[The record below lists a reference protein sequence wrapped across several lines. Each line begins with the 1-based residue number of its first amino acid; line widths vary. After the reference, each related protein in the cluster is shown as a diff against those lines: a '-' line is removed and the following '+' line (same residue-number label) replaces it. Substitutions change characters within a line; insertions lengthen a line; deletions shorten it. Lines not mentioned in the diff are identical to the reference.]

1 MDMYLILV
9 ILLGILAILDLIVGV
24 SNDAI
29 NFLNSALGSK
39 VASIRTILI
48 VASLGIVLGTLFS
61 NGMMEVARKGVF
73 DPSFFSF
80 HDILMLFLAVMLT
93 DVLLLDIYNSLG
105 LPTSTTVS
113 LVFELLG
120 AGTAVGLLVAYS
132 RGLTIENL
140 SDFIDFE
147 STGSIVFGIFSSV
160 GIAFTAGVLVQYV
173 SRLVFSF
180 NLQSTLSYFGGVF
193 SGLSATFIVY
203 YLLVKG
209 AKGSAIVS
217 SEQIEWI
224 EANQL
229 MINGSAFVVFTV
241 LSQLAISVWK
251 VNPLRYVVLLG
262 TFSLAMAF
270 AGNDLVNFIGVA
282 VGAYHAYLYWLDSG
296 MSATDF
302 RMGSLADDVDT
313 PMILLVASGVV
324 MIITLWTSAKA
335 KKVSETEIGLARQ
348 DEGNELFGS
357 NRMSRALV
365 GAVLGV
371 QRSFGFI
378 KSDTGKSFLE
388 SRFEKPSVQDETV
401 AFDLVRA
408 SVNLLVSS
416 ILIAYAT
423 SLKLPLSTTYVTFMV
438 AMGSS
443 LADRAWGTES
453 AVYRVAGVLNVIG
466 SWFVT
471 ALVAFS
477 GAAVVGVIL
486 YYTGFIGAISIAV
499 LAGGAL
505 IRSHFVFKK
514 KEAERAALNERFS
527 GKNANASELLKE
539 MQEVVSEGLIETQ
552 RALSLSFRSL
562 VGENTDVILRL
573 QKSHAKHIQKQT
585 KLQLRL
591 LKSVRK
597 MGPNFKKEGTL
608 NVMVM
613 YQLADASR
621 AVQTL
626 LDITRNHVDNH
637 HKYPHR
643 NFVDSAIELN
653 KKVDG
658 FFDSVIKSIKANN
671 FGQSADLLETK
682 LTLVERIEVLLGEQV
697 DLIQKEEVGARQ
709 GQLQTHLLLDTR
721 DAVVSVYRIY
731 ALYSEFEQSR

>member
-1 MDMYLILV
+1 M
-9 ILLGILAILDLIVGV
+9 LDLVVGV

-29 NFLNSALGSK
+29 NFLNSAIGSK
-39 VASIRTILI
+39 VASFRTVLV

-73 DPSFFSF
+73 DPAFFSF

-120 AGTAVGLLVAYS
+120 AGTAIGLLVAYS
-132 RGLTIENL
+132 RGLSVDNL
-140 SDFIDFE
+140 ADFIDFE

-160 GIAFTAGVLVQYV
+160 GVAFTAGVLVQYLA
-173 SRLVFSF
+173 RLVFSF
-180 NLQSTLSYFGGVF
+180 NLEGTLRYFGAAF
-193 SGLSATFIVY
+193 SGLSATFILFF
-203 YLLVKG
+203 LLVKG
-209 AKGSAIVS
+209 AKGSSIVS
-217 SEQIEWI
+217 GEQIEWI

-229 MINGSAFVVFTV
+229 MINGISFVVFTAI
-241 LSQLAISVWK
+241 SQLLLSVWRI
-251 VNPLRYVVLLG
+251 NPLRYVVLLG
-262 TFSLAMAF
+262 TFALAMAF

-296 MSATDF
+296 LSAGEF
-302 RMGSLADDVDT
+302 RMGSLAENVDT
-313 PMILLVASGVV
+313 PMVLLIAAGIV

-335 KKVSETEIGLARQ
+335 KKVSETEIGLSKQ

-357 NRMSRALV
+357 NQMSRALV
-365 GAVLGV
+365 GAVLGI
-371 QRSFGFI
+371 QRAFGFVG
-378 KSDTGKSFLE
+378 SDSGKSFVE
-388 SRFEKPSVQDETV
+388 SRFEKPKNYDTSV

-408 SVNLLVSS
+408 SVNLLVSAV
-416 ILIAYAT
+416 LIAYAT

-443 LADRAWGTES
+443 LADRAWGRES

-471 ALVAFS
+471 ALVAFC
-477 GAAVVGVIL
+477 GAALVGLIL
-486 YYTGFIGAISIAV
+486 YYTGFWGAIVIAA

-505 IRSHFVFKK
+505 VRSHFVFKK
-514 KEAERAALNERFS
+514 KEAEREEVNQHFS
-527 GKNANASELLKE
+527 AENANAAETLKE
-539 MQEVVSEGLIETQ
+539 MQTVVVDGLTETK
-552 RALSLSFRSL
+552 RALTMSFRAL
-562 VGENTDVILRL
+562 VGENTDVLLRL
-573 QKSHAKHIQKQT
+573 HKSHSKHLQKQS

-597 MGPNFKKEGTL
+597 MGPEFKKEGTL

-626 LDITRNHVDNH
+626 LDVTKEHVNNH

-643 NFVDSAIELN
+643 SFVDAAIQWNNQVEQ
-653 KKVDG
+653 
-658 FFDSVIKSIKANN
+658 FFDLVIKSIGSSQPGSAN
-671 FGQSADLLETK
+671 QILELK
-682 LTLVERIEVLLGEQV
+682 LALVERMESLLADQV
-697 DLIQKEEVGARQ
+697 ALIQTEEVGARQ

-721 DAVVSVYRIY
+721 DAIASVYRIH
-731 ALYSEFEQSR
+731 ALYLEFNRA

>member
-1 MDMYLILV
+1 MDIYLILV
-9 ILLGILAILDLIVGV
+9 LLLGLLAILDLVVGV

-29 NFLNSALGSK
+29 NFLNSAIGSK
-39 VASIRTILI
+39 VASFRTILI

-120 AGTAVGLLVAYS
+120 AGTAIGLLVAYS
-132 RGLTIENL
+132 RGLSVDDL
-140 SDFIDFE
+140 GSFIDFE

-160 GIAFTAGVLVQYV
+160 GVAFTAGIVVQYL

-180 NLQSTLSYFGGVF
+180 KLQNSLKYFGGVF
-193 SGLSATFIVY
+193 SGLSATFILFF
-203 YLLVKG
+203 LLVKG
-209 AKGSAIVS
+209 AKGSALIS
-217 SEQIEWI
+217 GDQIEWI

-229 MINGSAFVVFTV
+229 MINGIAFVVFS
-241 LSQLAISVWK
+241 LISQMAISVWK

-262 TFSLAMAF
+262 TFALAMAF

-282 VGAYHAYLYWLDSG
+282 VGAYHAYLFWLDSG
-296 MSATDF
+296 MAASDF
-302 RMGSLADDVDT
+302 RMGGLAEKVDT
-313 PMILLVASGVV
+313 PMVLLFASGVI

-335 KKVSETEIGLARQ
+335 KKVSETEIGLAKQ

-357 NRMSRALV
+357 NQMSRALV
-365 GAVLGV
+365 GAVLGI
-371 QRSFGFI
+371 QRAFGFVG
-378 KSDTGKSFLE
+378 SDSGKSFVE
-388 SRFEKPSVQDETV
+388 SRFEKPKEQDETV

-408 SVNLLVSS
+408 SVNLLVSAV
-416 ILIAYAT
+416 LIAYAT

-443 LADRAWGTES
+443 LADRAWGRES

-466 SWFVT
+466 SWLVT
-471 ALVAFS
+471 ALVAFC
-477 GAAVVGVIL
+477 GAALVGLVL
-486 YYTGFIGAISIAV
+486 YYTGFWGAIIIATM
-499 LAGGAL
+499 AGGAL
-505 IRSHFVFKK
+505 VRSHFVFKK
-514 KEAERAALNERFS
+514 KEAERAEVDLRFS
-527 GKNANASELLKE
+527 ADHSNVNEVLKE
-539 MQEVVSEGLIETQ
+539 MQAVVSDGLNETK
-552 RALSLSFRSL
+552 RALTMSMRAL

-573 QKSHAKHIQKQT
+573 HKAHSKHLQKQS

-597 MGPNFKKEGTL
+597 MGPGFKKEGTL

-626 LDITRNHVDNH
+626 LDVTRDHVNNH

-643 NFVDSAIELN
+643 SFVDAAIDLNRQVDQFFEL
-653 KKVDG
+653 
-658 FFDSVIKSIKANN
+658 VIKCIQSNN
-671 FGQSADLLETK
+671 FSQSSQVLEMK
-682 LTLVERIEVLLGEQV
+682 LALVERMEALLAEQV
-697 DLIQKEEVGARQ
+697 ALIQLEEVGARQ
-709 GQLQTHLLLDTR
+709 GQLQTHLLLDSR
-721 DAVVSVYRIY
+721 DAIASVYRVY
-731 ALYSEFEQSR
+731 ALYTDFDRA

>member
-1 MDMYLILV
+1 MDIYLILV
-9 ILLGILAILDLIVGV
+9 LLLGVLAVLDLVVGV

-29 NFLNSALGSK
+29 NFLNSAIGSK
-39 VASIRTILI
+39 VASFRTVLV

-73 DPSFFSF
+73 DPAFFSF

-120 AGTAVGLLVAYS
+120 AGTAIGLLVAYS
-132 RGLTIENL
+132 RGLSVDNL
-140 SDFIDFE
+140 ADFIDFE

-160 GIAFTAGVLVQYV
+160 GVAFTAGVLVQYLA
-173 SRLVFSF
+173 RLVFSF
-180 NLQSTLSYFGGVF
+180 NLEGTLRYFGAAF
-193 SGLSATFIVY
+193 SGLSATFILFF
-203 YLLVKG
+203 LLVKG
-209 AKGSAIVS
+209 AKGSSIVS
-217 SEQIEWI
+217 GEQIEWI

-229 MINGSAFVVFTV
+229 MINGISFVVFTAI
-241 LSQLAISVWK
+241 SQLLLSVWRI
-251 VNPLRYVVLLG
+251 NPLRYVVLLG
-262 TFSLAMAF
+262 TFALAMAF

-296 MSATDF
+296 LSAGEF
-302 RMGSLADDVDT
+302 RMGSLAENVDT
-313 PMILLVASGVV
+313 PMVLLIAAGIV

-335 KKVSETEIGLARQ
+335 KKVSETEIGLSKQ

-357 NRMSRALV
+357 NQMSRALV
-365 GAVLGV
+365 GAVLGI
-371 QRSFGFI
+371 QRAFGFVG
-378 KSDTGKSFLE
+378 SDSGKSFVE
-388 SRFEKPSVQDETV
+388 SRFEKPKNYDTSV

-408 SVNLLVSS
+408 SVNLLVSAV
-416 ILIAYAT
+416 LIAYAT

-443 LADRAWGTES
+443 LADRAWGRES

-471 ALVAFS
+471 ALVAFC
-477 GAAVVGVIL
+477 GAALVGLIL
-486 YYTGFIGAISIAV
+486 YYTGFWGAIVIAA

-505 IRSHFVFKK
+505 VRSHFVFKK
-514 KEAERAALNERFS
+514 KEAEREEVNQHFS
-527 GKNANASELLKE
+527 AENANAAETLKE
-539 MQEVVSEGLIETQ
+539 MQTVVVDGLTETK
-552 RALSLSFRSL
+552 RALTMSFRAL
-562 VGENTDVILRL
+562 VGENTDVLLRL
-573 QKSHAKHIQKQT
+573 HKSHSKHLQKQS

-597 MGPNFKKEGTL
+597 MGPEFKKEGTL

-626 LDITRNHVDNH
+626 LDVTKEHVNNH

-643 NFVDSAIELN
+643 SFVDAAIQWNNQVEQ
-653 KKVDG
+653 
-658 FFDSVIKSIKANN
+658 FFDLVIKSIGSSQPGSAN
-671 FGQSADLLETK
+671 QILELK
-682 LTLVERIEVLLGEQV
+682 LALVERMESLLADQV
-697 DLIQKEEVGARQ
+697 ALIQTEEVGARQ

-721 DAVVSVYRIY
+721 DAIASVYRIH
-731 ALYSEFEQSR
+731 ALYLEFNRA